1 MDSFASH
8 NLIASI
14 FSEPETEGLPS
25 TPVETDNSGLGGTSG
40 ANGFC
45 TIS

>member
-1 MDSFASH
+1 MDFFASH

-14 FSEPETEGLPS
+14 FSEPETDSEGLPS
-25 TPVETDNSGLGGTSG
+25 TSVDTDGGPG
-40 ANGFC
+40 GGGVNGYC